1 MLAVFAHMI
10 RSPSDAFWSCIAT
23 AEPPDLG
30 QGPRANVKP
39 YPLLTEEVSLFLA
52 HRQIDSNRAD
62 RLRAAAL
69 LYNDHHDEAHD
80 IVQEMTDIDGALIH
94 GILHRR
100 EPDYWNAKYWFRR
113 FVAHPAHVALG
124 RRLAAL
130 AKTPDEAAQARALTL
145 PGAFDPFEFVDA
157 CESAAKLPSTDPTTI
172 WLRRVQH
179 AEFEELVNHLLA

>member
-1 MLAVFAHMI
+1 MLDGFARMI
-10 RSPSDAFWSCIAT
+10 RSPSEAFWSLIAT

-30 QGPRANVKP
+30 QGPRKRVKP
-39 YPLLTEEVSLFLA
+39 CPLLTEELSLYLA
-52 HRQIDSNRAD
+52 GLRINPNRAE
-62 RLRAAAL
+62 RLRAATL
-69 LYNDHHDEAHD
+69 LYHDHHDEAHD
-80 IVQEMTDIDGALIH
+80 IVQEMTDLDGALIH

-130 AKTPDEAAQARALTL
+130 ATTPEEGAQARALTL

-157 CESAAKLPSTDPTTI
+157 CESAAKLPPTDPTTI